1 MTLPEWRLKQ
11 GTDWT
16 APNDIIVKVDGVAQ
30 DLTTGWTIAV
40 WAKPGKASATAH
52 EELTVSD
59 DTALLEAGKV
69 RLSLARD
76 VTIDMIPGL
85 WVIDVEA
92 TSDETGRQ
100 KSETF
105 TLTVVD
111 AVTDTP
117 EPTP

>member
-1 MTLPEWRLKQ
+1 MTLPERRLKQ

-30 DLTTGWTIAV
+30 DIRTGWTIVA
-40 WAKPGKASATAH
+40 WAKPGKASATDH
-52 EELTVSD
+52 VTFTVSSD
-59 DTALLEAGKV
+59 ATLRQNGKV
-69 RLSLARD
+69 RLSLARA
-76 VTIDMIPGL
+76 TTADMIPGT

-92 TSDETGRQ
+92 TSTATGRQ

-111 AVTDTP
+111 TVTETAP
-117 EPTP
+117 

>member
-30 DLTTGWTIAV
+30 DLRTGWTIAA
-40 WAKPGKASATAH
+40 WAKPGKASATAYVA
-52 EELTVSD
+52 LAVSND
-59 DTALLEAGKV
+59 STLLQNGKV
-69 RLSLARD
+69 RLSLARA
-76 VTIDMIPGL
+76 TTADMIPGT
-85 WVIDVEA
+85 WVVDVEA
-92 TSDETGRQ
+92 TSTATGRQ

-111 AVTDTP
+111 TVTETAP
-117 EPTP
+117 